1 MIFCLPIFCLFDSQ
15 PIMLGESACKSS
27 LNDYYDDLKNIMRK
41 FKKTTKGYG
50 NGNGPKKR
58 RARASVIIL

>member
-27 LNDYYDDLKNIMRK
+27 LIDYYDDLRNIMRK
-41 FKKTTKGYG
+41 FKKTTKA
-50 NGNGPKKR
+50 NGNGKGPKTR
-58 RARASVIIL
+58 CACAL